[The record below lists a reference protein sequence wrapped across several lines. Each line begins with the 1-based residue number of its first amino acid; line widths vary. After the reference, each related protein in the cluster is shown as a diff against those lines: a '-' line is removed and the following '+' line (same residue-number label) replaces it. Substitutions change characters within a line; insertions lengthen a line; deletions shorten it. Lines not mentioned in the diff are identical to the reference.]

1 MKHLTKEQR
10 YVIAS
15 LRKRKES
22 LQKIADEIGV
32 HKSTVSRELK
42 RNSSKKG
49 TYNPKKASEFAQER
63 KERFASNRQFTKTV
77 EKRIRSYLETDQWS
91 PEQIKGYCN
100 QQGLEMVK
108 LMDRKPNH
116 QE

>member
-15 LRKRKES
+15 LRKRRES

-42 RNSSKKG
+42 RNASKKG
-49 TYNPKKASEFAQER
+49 TYNPKKATEFAQER
-63 KERFASNRQFTKTV
+63 KERFAANRRFTKTV

-91 PEQIKGYCN
+91 PEQIKRI
-100 QQGLEMVK
+100 L
-108 LMDRKPNH
+108 
-116 QE
+116 